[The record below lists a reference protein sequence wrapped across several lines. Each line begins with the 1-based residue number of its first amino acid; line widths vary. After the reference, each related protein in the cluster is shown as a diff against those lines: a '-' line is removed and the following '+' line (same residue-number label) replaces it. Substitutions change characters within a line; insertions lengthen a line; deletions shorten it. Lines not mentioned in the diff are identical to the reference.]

1 MSKTK
6 KYKMNRMIKNKQKM
20 NSKSQEMRQKYKK
33 TRIKMK
39 MWKSMQIVRILKN

>member
-20 NSKSQEMRQKYKK
+20 NSKSQKMRQKYKK